1 MAISRIDKKRPRI
14 LFLTKYPRRG
24 PSSRYRALQYIP
36 FIERAG
42 FDCTIQSLHT
52 DSYFDAL
59 FGGRGLAATY
69 IAGRTIRRTRAILGA
84 GRYDA
89 VFIQK
94 EIFPYMPAIAEGM
107 LRILGCKI
115 IYDIDDSYVY
125 LYYSGSSNPLV
136 RFFLGRKI
144 PSVMQAAEVVLCGNS
159 VLRAYAAEHNPA
171 ALLFPTVVDPSLYAG
186 AAGSGGSGPPVIVWI
201 GSPETSFFLQ
211 ALGDVLARLSSS
223 VPFRLRVI
231 GDKGVSIS
239 GLEVETFPWSEKSEA
254 ELLAGCD
261 IGIMS
266 LPDSP
271 VARGKCG
278 LKLLQYMA
286 SGLPVVSS
294 PAGGAGEIIE
304 DGVSGFLAHDDGEW
318 IRNLTRLLE
327 DPDLRSRIGAAGRRR
342 VEELYSLD
350 VWAPR
355 MVAVIERVI
364 AGEALEEQPW

>member
-42 FDCTIQSLHT
+42 FDCAIQSLHT

-59 FGGRGLAATY
+59 FGGRSFPATY
-69 IAGRTIRRTRAILGA
+69 IAGRAISRTRAILGA

-94 EIFPYMPAIAEGM
+94 EIFPYMPAVAEGM

-144 PSVMQAAEVVLCGNS
+144 PSFMRAAEVVLCGNS
-159 VLRAYAAEHNPA
+159 FLRAYAAEYNPG

-186 AAGSGGSGPPVIVWI
+186 AAGSGGSGSPVIGWI

-211 ALGDVLARLSSS
+211 ELGDVLKQLSSS
-223 VPFRLRVI
+223 LSFGLRVI
-231 GDKGVSIS
+231 GDMDFSLP
-239 GLEVETFPWSEKSEA
+239 GLEVETVPWSEESEA

-261 IGIMS
+261 IGIMP
-266 LPDSP
+266 LPDTP

-294 PAGGAGEIIE
+294 PAGGASEIIE
-304 DGVSGFLAHDDGEW
+304 DGVNGFLAHGEGEW
-318 IRNLTRLLE
+318 IGNLTRLLG

-342 VEELYSLD
+342 VEKQYSLD

-364 AGEALEEQPW
+364 AGETLEEPPW